1 MIGKKETRTGKLKP
15 GEELQ
20 TEFVDLD
27 FSEIIEINI
36 IQKNS
41 TRTGV

>member
-1 MIGKKETRTGKLKP
+1 MIGKNETKPDKPKP
-15 GEELQ
+15 GEELLTT

-36 IQKNS
+36 I
-41 TRTGV
+41 